1 MFTDPSTWP
10 AANSS
15 AVLLTVPVTEY
26 NSMNPKVNLKT
37 LRQKTNKWNER
48 FKNTISEQTTYP
60 RVKGIPRV
68 ACTNFKLRK
77 IPGIHK
83 ERPRNP
89 LCLLFII
96 YRNYYWAS
104 RDPKSPNQN
113 PKSRK
118 LEHNLSHIL
127 QMILL
132 GLQAV
137 KSSTEEFLV
146 VAFSEL
152 YSREEKA
159 HLTSR

>member
-15 AVLLTVPVTEY
+15 AVLLTVPVTEC
-26 NSMNPKVNLKT
+26 NSMKPKVNLKT
-37 LRQKTNKWNER
+37 FRQKTNKWNER
-48 FKNTISEQTTYP
+48 FKNIRTDYLSSAESNP
-60 RVKGIPRV
+60 KS
-68 ACTNFKLRK
+68 CTNFKLRK
-77 IPGIHK
+77 SPGIHK

-96 YRNYYWAS
+96 YRNYCWAS

-118 LEHNLSHIL
+118 FGTHNLCHIL

-146 VAFSEL
+146 VGFSEL

>member
-15 AVLLTVPVTEY
+15 AVLLTVPVTEC
-26 NSMNPKVNLKT
+26 NSMKPKVNLKT

-60 RVKGIPRV
+60 PVKAIPRV
-68 ACTNFKLRK
+68 ACTNFTLRK
-77 IPGIHK
+77 IPGIHE

-104 RDPKSPNQN
+104 RDPKSLNQN

-118 LEHNLSHIL
+118 FGTHNLSHILQMIL

-137 KSSTEEFLV
+137 NSSTEDFLV
-146 VAFSEL
+146 VGFSEL
-152 YSREEKA
+152 YSR
-159 HLTSR
+159 